1 MGRWS
6 PYGSICQQC
15 TVVPRLSLSLSSRHR
30 HLIPPFSLSVAIF
43 PSPRPTYPP
52 HLNSLSSPPSL
63 SFCSSSLS
71 LSLSLSIHISNPALS
86 VSVNQSPPS
95 PAFPP
100 PPFTYL
106 SLVPASFPT
115 FPSHGHLPFGKS
127 IFPHSKSL
135 SSSLLAILHLSLL
148 LLR

>member
-1 MGRWS
+1 MSAVHSCS
-6 PYGSICQQC
+6 PS
-15 TVVPRLSLSLSSRHR
+15 VSLSLLPSPPPHPTFFSLRR
-30 HLIPPFSLSVAIF
+30 HLSFTTSHLSPSFEFSLFSPFSLF
-43 PSPRPTYPP
+43 
-52 HLNSLSSPPSL
+52 LFFL
-63 SFCSSSLS
+63 SLS